1 MVGSAIHIGRR
12 TQRSARRTR
21 DRDAII
27 ASLQPETEKDDLGLI
42 RRYWVWI
49 LVIVGAIAAIAA
61 YRLNQSPEE
70 EYFTAKVEK
79 GDIRQVID
87 ATGTINPVTSVQVGS
102 QVSGMISKLYVDFNS
117 KVTKG
122 QVIAEIDPKLFEG
135 AVLQARAD
143 LGNAQA
149 SLAAAK
155 SNLVK
160 DQATL
165 NQNRL
170 DYDRAVGLAKQG
182 VVSQQQLDQAK
193 ATYDAI
199 TAQVGSDRA
208 AIQQAEAQVA
218 QKQASLK
225 VAQINLDYTIIRA
238 PINGTVVNR
247 SIDIGQTVAASLQAP
262 TLFTIALDLTK
273 MQVYAKTDEGDVG
286 EIRPGHSADF
296 KVDAFPKESFHG
308 VVHQVR
314 MNATTVQNVVTYDT
328 IVDFDNPDLKLFP
341 GMTAYVSIPVAS
353 ASDVVKIPNAAL
365 RYKPD
370 LPAGKIQ
377 ELYRKYGITV
387 PQSATEVAGAAAV
400 TAGGAA
406 KPKAAAV
413 AVANGASD
421 HAIVWRLLPDKSL
434 QPVQISVG
442 LTDHTYTAMT
452 GGDLKPGEELVTGVT
467 TAKSGSAGPGLA
479 GPRR

>member
-1 MVGSAIHIGRR
+1 
-12 TQRSARRTR
+12 
-21 DRDAII
+21 
-27 ASLQPETEKDDLGLI
+27 
-42 RRYWVWI
+42 
-49 LVIVGAIAAIAA
+49 
-61 YRLNQSPEE
+61 
-70 EYFTAKVEK
+70 
-79 GDIRQVID
+79 
-87 ATGTINPVTSVQVGS
+87 
-102 QVSGMISKLYVDFNS
+102 MISKLYVDFNS

-122 QVIAEIDPKLFEG
+122 LVIAEIDPKLFEG

-143 LGNAQA
+143 LGNAEA

-155 SNLVK
+155 SNLTK
-160 DQATL
+160 DQATM

-199 TAQVGSDRA
+199 TAQAGSDRA

-218 QKQASLK
+218 QKKASLS
-225 VAQINLDYTIIRA
+225 VAQTNLDYTIIRA

-353 ASDVVKIPNAAL
+353 VSDVVKVPNAAL

-370 LPAGKIQ
+370 LPAAKIQ
-377 ELYRKYGITV
+377 ELYRKYGIEA
-387 PQSATEVAGAAAV
+387 PQSAPVESRANQ
-400 TAGGAA
+400 AGGA
-406 KPKAAAV
+406 PRPAAAAGTNTTTDR
-413 AVANGASD
+413 AV
-421 HAIVWRLLPDKSL
+421 VWKLLPDKSL
-434 QPVQISVG
+434 QPVQVSIG

-452 GGDLKPGEELVTGVT
+452 GGELKPGEELVTGVT
-467 TAKSGSAGPGLA
+467 TAKNGSAGPGLS

>member
-1 MVGSAIHIGRR
+1 MILIAVAVFAAFRL
-12 TQRSARRTR
+12 TR
-21 DRDAII
+21 K
-27 ASLQPETEKDDLGLI
+27 T
-42 RRYWVWI
+42 
-49 LVIVGAIAAIAA
+49 
-61 YRLNQSPEE
+61 EE

-87 ATGTINPVTSVQVGS
+87 ATGTINPVTLVQVGS
-102 QVSGMISKLYVDFNS
+102 QVSGMVYKLYVDFNS
-117 KVTKG
+117 KVTQG

-135 AVLQARAD
+135 AVMQAQAD
-143 LGNAQA
+143 LQNAQA
-149 SLAAAK
+149 QLVAAK
-155 SNLVK
+155 ANLTK

-165 NQNRL
+165 KQNKL
-170 DYDRAVGLAKQG
+170 DYDRAASLVPQG
-182 VVSQQQLDQAK
+182 VMSQQQLDAAR

-199 TAQVGSDRA
+199 SAQVGSDRA

-218 QKQASLK
+218 QKTAALK
-225 VAQINLDYTIIRA
+225 VAQTNLDYTIIRA

-296 KVDAFPKESFHG
+296 QVDAFPKEVFHG
-308 VVHQVR
+308 IVRQVR

-365 RYKPD
+365 RFKPD
-370 LPAGKIQ
+370 LPPEKVQ
-377 ELYRKYGITV
+377 ELYRKFGIAIPQT
-387 PQSATEVAGAAAV
+387 PQSSMRPEQPGGGTPEPTGPVSKGKASADMAV
-400 TAGGAA
+400 
-406 KPKAAAV
+406 
-413 AVANGASD
+413 
-421 HAIVWRLLPDKSL
+421 VWKLLPDKSL
-434 QPVQISVG
+434 QPLQIHIG
-442 LTDHTYTAMT
+442 LTDHTYTALV
-452 GGDLKPGEELVTGVT
+452 GGDLKPGDELVTGVT
-467 TAKSGSAGPGLA
+467 TAKSGSSGPSLG

>member
-1 MVGSAIHIGRR
+1 M
-12 TQRSARRTR
+12 
-21 DRDAII
+21 
-27 ASLQPETEKDDLGLI
+27 
-42 RRYWVWI
+42 I
-49 LVIVGAIAAIAA
+49 LAVIVGTVAF
-61 YRLNQSPEE
+61 RLNRDPEE

-79 GDIRQVID
+79 GGIRQVID

-143 LGNAQA
+143 LGNAEA

-155 SNLVK
+155 SNLTK
-160 DQATL
+160 DQATM

-170 DYDRAVGLAKQG
+170 DYDRAVVEYTKALRLNPAGGLAKQG

-193 ATYDAI
+193 ATFDAI

-208 AIQQAEAQVA
+208 SIQQAEAQVA
-218 QKQASLK
+218 QKKASLS
-225 VAQINLDYTIIRA
+225 VAQTNLDYTIIRA

-308 VVHQVR
+308 TVHQVR

-328 IVDFDNPDLKLFP
+328 IVDFENPDLKLFP

-353 ASDVVKIPNAAL
+353 VSDVVKVPNAAV

-370 LPAGKIQ
+370 LPPAQVQ
-377 ELYRKYGITV
+377 ELYRKYGIEIT
-387 PQSATEVAGAAAV
+387 QSAPTGDATRPRPAATSSADAGAERAV
-400 TAGGAA
+400 
-406 KPKAAAV
+406 
-413 AVANGASD
+413 
-421 HAIVWRLLPDKSL
+421 VWKLLPDKSL
-434 QPVQISVG
+434 QPVQISIG

-452 GGDLKPGEELVTGVT
+452 GGDLKPGQELLTGVT
-467 TAKSGSAGPGLA
+467 TAKGGNAGPGLA